1 MLTRGLGA
9 ELPNSLCRLSGIP
22 EYRHRSAL
30 HDLSMRTKK
39 STLPSAKPQ
48 IALLAMALVLGSGAV
63 YAQAHR
69 GQVSAGSP
77 TQARQATQTA
87 QSGASAVTSSFR
99 QPAKSA
105 SKVGTFSHSSS
116 RPQIA
121 GGAHGEN
128 DGENGD
134 D

>member
-1 MLTRGLGA
+1 
-9 ELPNSLCRLSGIP
+9 
-22 EYRHRSAL
+22 
-30 HDLSMRTKK
+30 MRTKK

-48 IALLAMALVLGSGAV
+48 IALLAMALVVGSGAV

-69 GQVSAGSP
+69 GQVGAASP
-77 TQARQATQTA
+77 TQAVQSSQSTQSVTTARNSSFAQPA
-87 QSGASAVTSSFR
+87 QSSHKAVTLNH
-99 QPAKSA
+99 A
-105 SKVGTFSHSSS
+105 ST

-121 GGAHGEN
+121 GGAHGD

>member
-1 MLTRGLGA
+1 
-9 ELPNSLCRLSGIP
+9 
-22 EYRHRSAL
+22 
-30 HDLSMRTKK
+30 MRTKK

-48 IALLAMALVLGSGAV
+48 IALLAMALVIGSGAV

-69 GQVSAGSP
+69 GQVGAASP
-77 TQARQATQTA
+77 TQAVQSSQSTQSVTTATNSSFAQPA
-87 QSGASAVTSSFR
+87 QSSHKAVTLNH
-99 QPAKSA
+99 A
-105 SKVGTFSHSSS
+105 ST

-121 GGAHGEN
+121 GGAHGD

>member
-1 MLTRGLGA
+1 
-9 ELPNSLCRLSGIP
+9 
-22 EYRHRSAL
+22 
-30 HDLSMRTKK
+30 MRTNE

-48 IALLAMALVLGSGAV
+48 IALLAMALVVGSGAV

-69 GQVSAGSP
+69 GQVGAASP
-77 TQARQATQTA
+77 TQAVQSSQSTQSVTTATNSSFAQPA
-87 QSGASAVTSSFR
+87 QSSHKAVTLNH
-99 QPAKSA
+99 A
-105 SKVGTFSHSSS
+105 ST

-121 GGAHGEN
+121 GGAHGD

>member
-1 MLTRGLGA
+1 
-9 ELPNSLCRLSGIP
+9 
-22 EYRHRSAL
+22 
-30 HDLSMRTKK
+30 MRTKK

-48 IALLAMALVLGSGAV
+48 IALLAMALVIGSGAV

-69 GQVSAGSP
+69 GQVGAASP
-77 TQARQATQTA
+77 TQAVQSSQSTQSVTTATNSSFAQPA
-87 QSGASAVTSSFR
+87 QSSHKAVTLNH
-99 QPAKSA
+99 A
-105 SKVGTFSHSSS
+105 ST

-121 GGAHGEN
+121 GGARGD

>member
-1 MLTRGLGA
+1 
-9 ELPNSLCRLSGIP
+9 
-22 EYRHRSAL
+22 
-30 HDLSMRTKK
+30 MRTKK

-48 IALLAMALVLGSGAV
+48 IALLAMALVVGSGAV

-69 GQVSAGSP
+69 GQVGAASP
-77 TQARQATQTA
+77 TQAVQSSQNTQSTQGTRGTQSVTTATNSSFAQPA
-87 QSGASAVTSSFR
+87 QSSHKAVTLNH
-99 QPAKSA
+99 A
-105 SKVGTFSHSSS
+105 ST

-121 GGAHGEN
+121 GGAHGD

>member
-1 MLTRGLGA
+1 
-9 ELPNSLCRLSGIP
+9 
-22 EYRHRSAL
+22 
-30 HDLSMRTKK
+30 MRTKK

-48 IALLAMALVLGSGAV
+48 IALLAMALVVGSGAV

-69 GQVSAGSP
+69 GQVGAASP
-77 TQARQATQTA
+77 TQAVQSSQSTQSVTTATNSSFAQPA
-87 QSGASAVTSSFR
+87 QSSHKAVTLNH
-99 QPAKSA
+99 A
-105 SKVGTFSHSSS
+105 ST

-121 GGAHGEN
+121 GGAHGD

>member
-1 MLTRGLGA
+1 
-9 ELPNSLCRLSGIP
+9 
-22 EYRHRSAL
+22 
-30 HDLSMRTKK
+30 MRTNK

-48 IALLAMALVLGSGAV
+48 IALLAMALVVGSGAV

-69 GQVSAGSP
+69 GQVGAASP
-77 TQARQATQTA
+77 TQAVQSSQSTQSVTTATNSSFAQPA
-87 QSGASAVTSSFR
+87 QSSHKAVTLNH
-99 QPAKSA
+99 A
-105 SKVGTFSHSSS
+105 ST

-121 GGAHGEN
+121 GGAHGD